1 MRLLHTSD
9 WHLGHLLRGEV
20 AREHEHAAFLK
31 WLLGTCVREA
41 AEVLLITGDVF
52 DSATPSAASERMW
65 FEFLA
70 AARRARPAMDIVA
83 IAGNHDSPARLGA
96 ASAVLR
102 ELSVH
107 VIGAL
112 PRSHGAIDLDRVLI
126 PVAGGRGL
134 IAAVPFLRPADL
146 PADSPAALDQIYGEV
161 LAGARER
168 RVAGQALIVTG
179 HLYVAGADTQYLSE
193 RRVTIGGQEAVSPR
207 LFPPE
212 IEYVALGHIHRAQ
225 CVGRES
231 MRYAGTPI
239 PLSLD
244 EAAYP
249 HQIVAVDFAP
259 SGSVDEIRSLPIP
272 RAVEIVRVPRRYSA
286 PLHEVLG
293 ELDLL
298 PVLRCAPDSPARPYL
313 EVVVSL
319 DAPQPRL
326 RSLIEA
332 ALEGK
337 HARLVYLHVEATGD
351 HAALGDR
358 IAAGSGI
365 RRLAELDPR
374 DVFAQLWAR
383 DHAEPPA
390 PAVLAAFDQL
400 LASARGD
407 REDPAS

>member
-20 AREHEHAAFLK
+20 SREHEHAAFLT

-41 AEVLLITGDVF
+41 ADALLITGDVF
-52 DSATPSAASERMW
+52 DSATPSATSERMW

-102 ELSVH
+102 ELGVH
-107 VIGAL
+107 VIGSL
-112 PRSHGAIDLDRVLI
+112 PRTAEGLDLDEILI

-146 PADSPAALDQIYGEV
+146 PPEPNPLEVIYREVVEAALARRRPDQAV
-161 LAGARER
+161 
-168 RVAGQALIVTG
+168 IVTG
-179 HLYVAGADTQYLSE
+179 HLYVAGADARYHSE
-193 RRVTIGGQEAVSPR
+193 RRVSIGGQESAPLR
-207 LFPPE
+207 LFPE
-212 IEYVALGHIHRAQ
+212 AIDYVALGHIHRAQ
-225 CVGRES
+225 AIERPS
-231 MRYAGTPI
+231 IRYAGAPI

-244 EAAYP
+244 EAWYQ
-249 HQIVAVDFAP
+249 HQIVAVEF
-259 SGSVDEIRSLPIP
+259 SGGKTNLRSLEIP
-272 RAVEIVRVPRRYSA
+272 HAIDVVRVPEVGAA
-286 PLHEVLG
+286 PLHEVLAQ
-293 ELDLL
+293 LDLL
-298 PVLRCAPDSPARPYL
+298 PRLRSAPESPSRPYL

-326 RSLIEA
+326 RALVEA

-337 HARLVYLHVEATGD
+337 HARLVSLHVEATGTR
-351 HAALGDR
+351 AALGDR
-358 IAAGSGI
+358 FAAASGI

-374 DVFAQLWAR
+374 EVFLQLWAR
-383 DHAEPPA
+383 DHA
-390 PAVLAAFDQL
+390 AVPSPEVVAAFDQL
-400 LASARGD
+400 LAAARGD
-407 REDPAS
+407 VEDVGS